1 MKKEEIEEGR
11 NRKRK
16 KKSIEKSGK
25 VLNEETR
32 FQVSINTLIAIGF
45 AMATIIGMWFALQAD
60 IAEAKELPTPPDPE
74 VTRME
79 FDMKDQMIRNT
90 IIDTKDD
97 VTEIKEDIKRIEE
110 KIDKLN

>member
-1 MKKEEIEEGR
+1 MAKE
-11 NRKRK
+11 
-16 KKSIEKSGK
+16 
-25 VLNEETR
+25 LNEETG
-32 FQVSINTLIAIGF
+32 FVLSIKTLIGIGF
-45 AMATIIGMWFALQAD
+45 AIVTVAGMWFTLQAD

-90 IIDTKDD
+90 IMDTKDD